1 MAVELLDENSFNS
14 KIVEGKEIAIV
25 DFYADWCGPCR
36 ALGPI
41 LDSISKDFE
50 GKLGFYKVD
59 VDKGQNLAVK
69 YEVMTIPA
77 VMFFK
82 NGEKIDS
89 FTGAIPKDKI
99 IGFIEKNIGS

>member
-1 MAVELLDENSFNS
+1 MAVEFLDANTFNS
-14 KIVEGKEIAIV
+14 KIVEGKETAIV

-41 LDSISKDFE
+41 FNTVSEEFK

-59 VDKGQNLAVK
+59 VDKEKNLAIQF
-69 YEVMTIPA
+69 EIMTIPT

-82 NGEKIDS
+82 DGKKTDGFSSAASKER
-89 FTGAIPKDKI
+89 I
-99 IGFIEKNIGS
+99 ISFIEKNL